1 MKLLIVSPDYAS
13 HAGPLIEIGRAW
25 ARDHG
30 DVVVATGQAVRTL
43 VTDAGLGWV
52 ELRLG
57 KGSNPGVIEEAEQP
71 EGEDVHLRA
80 FFDATRE
87 GPVAT
92 LRYQADARSH
102 DLMHD
107 PDGVFDRLRVVLDE
121 VRPDRIAVDHVAFGA
136 RLALHALGV
145 ECATVVLGHPSAL
158 PSNGEVYGLPDDWPA
173 AMRPSSED
181 LADLDRRCHAAV
193 AELTVAADEFLAR
206 RAPSAPPVGDLTR
219 TPGRPTVY
227 VYPSSLHSATRAL
240 APGSVFVGSLAKHQN
255 LGSFPLPHGN
265 GRRVTVA
272 LGSFLSAR
280 GDVLRT
286 AVEAA
291 RLAGWRLSIAHGST
305 PLRELGELPVG
316 AVAVRHLPQVAML
329 RETDVFVNHG
339 GNGSVTEAVAARVPM
354 VLLPFSTDQ
363 FAGAAAIERA
373 GVGVVLAPNDITP
386 ESLVAGVERA
396 AERETKQRLLRV
408 SEACEADGGAARAAR
423 AIAARG

>member
-1 MKLLIVSPDYAS
+1 MKLLIVSPDYSS

-30 DVVVATGQAVRTL
+30 EVVVATGPAVRAL
-43 VTDAGLGWV
+43 VTEAGLGWT

-57 KGSNPGVIEEAEQP
+57 KGSNPGVIEETQQP
-71 EGEDVHLRA
+71 EGEDAHLRA

-92 LRYQADARSH
+92 LRYQADARLH

-121 VRPDRIAVDHVAFGA
+121 VRPDRVAVDHVAFGA

-158 PSNGEVYGLPDDWPA
+158 PADGEVYGLPDDWPA
-173 AMRPSSED
+173 AMRPAVDD

-193 AELTVAADEFLAR
+193 DELARAADEFLSR
-206 RAPSAPPVGDLTR
+206 RAPSAPRIDLTR
-219 TPGRPTVY
+219 APGRPTIY
-227 VYPSSLHSATRAL
+227 VYPSPLHPPSRAL
-240 APGSVFVGSLAKHQN
+240 PPGSVFVGSVAKHQN
-255 LGSFPLPHGN
+255 LGPFQLPSGS
-265 GRRVTVA
+265 GLRVTVA

-280 GDVLRT
+280 GDVLRA
-286 AVEAA
+286 AVQAA
-291 RLAGWRLSIAHGST
+291 RLGGWRLSIAHGST
-305 PLRELGELPVG
+305 PLAELGELPTG
-316 AVAVRHLPQVAML
+316 AVAARHLPQVALL

-354 VLLPFSTDQ
+354 VVLPFSTDQ

-373 GVGVVLAPNDITP
+373 GIGVAAAPNDLTP
-386 ESLVAGVERA
+386 ESLVAAVERA
-396 AERETKQRLLRV
+396 ATRDTKQRLLRV
-408 SEACEADGGAARAAR
+408 SEACAADGGPARAAR
-423 AIAARG
+423 VIAEQR